1 MRGINIDTSLFV
13 DDFDAEAKAHIEKI
27 ESVFLDTSKLIDNPK
42 IIDSAFRAAHSLKG
56 TAGFFAFNKI
66 VTVAHELES
75 LFTLIQKGKVIDND
89 ELSSVVLDSVDCLKD
104 LVDNVHSDD
113 SIDVEGLVQILK
125 KYTFVEKSTQEE
137 SLDFDGVFIPFDCNE
152 PNTYKALDTAS
163 RHGHKIFYI
172 NIGINRSLGIY
183 YKNPKGMIDTIQSV
197 GYIVEAILDG
207 AGEKVVRNPS
217 AAVLADDILKKLV
230 EKDTTTLE
238 LLVTSILELDLF
250 SIAIGVDKRH
260 ICYLS
265 GTDLFNENSADN
277 IDGEKNKTVLKD
289 KAKEQVFAKPQVRKD
304 NFSIRLDMSTINAL
318 MDLANEMIL
327 TRNRLRSTLAGS
339 EKDIPGLSPVLHD
352 MNRLTSDIQEKVMI
366 TRMQPVGVVFSK
378 FPRIIHDTAKIL
390 GKPIAVEIL
399 RDDVT
404 LDKYLLESLTDPITQ
419 LVKNAADHGLE
430 TEAERLNA
438 GKSPKGKITLD
449 AYMKDSSAIIIVSDD
464 GRGINVDAI
473 KKKVIEKGLATE
485 DALLTMPDSQIF
497 EFMFEP
503 GFSTASTVTNLSG
516 RGVGLDIVKNNIEKL
531 GGFIEVESTLNAGT
545 TVRLN
550 MPLTL
555 SVIQALL
562 VTIDSIQYAVTE
574 LSVERIV
581 RIGTEFSTKRIE
593 KIRKSLVLVLDNSI
607 IPLVTIDEIAAKAKG
622 LKPVSANAVLKKIGK
637 TGTAKCVILRSGHVR
652 FALLIDDALVTEQVL
667 VKPLPI
673 YLRNCPCYSNV
684 TVLGNGNAVTIID
697 AEGIARYMN
706 MEETLKAAEKKLLTQ
721 IKSEDEEINDSQK
734 QIIIIKCSGNEY
746 FAVET
751 KAISR
756 IEVINRSDI
765 QEVGKWFFVNV
776 ANESIRVIR
785 PEDFTPVKKSS
796 YKQDKLYLLT
806 LKNSIAPL
814 GFLVSRVLDTVDSA
828 FILDIDQM
836 YSEYIL
842 GTSVYGE
849 KILIFLN
856 PETIA
861 AEVENSKT
869 AKSIA
874 AIQKTASAK
883 LTTSAKLAT
892 GR

>member
-1 MRGINIDTSLFV
+1 MFI

-27 ESVFLDTSKLIDNPK
+27 ETAFLDASNLADNPQ
-42 IIDSAFRAAHSLKG
+42 IIDSAFRSAHSLKG

-66 VTVAHELES
+66 VSVAHELES
-75 LFTLIQKGKVIDND
+75 LFTQVKKGKVIDD
-89 ELSSVVLDSVDCLKD
+89 EELSSVVLDSVDCLKD

-113 SIDVEGLVQILK
+113 TIDTSELIQTLK
-125 KYTFVEKSTQEE
+125 KYTVSEKDEDEDTVDSE
-137 SLDFDGVFIPFDCNE
+137 GVFIPFDCKE
-152 PNTYKALDTAS
+152 PNTYKALDTAA

-172 NIGINRSLGIY
+172 SIGINRSLGIY

-217 AAVLADDILKKLV
+217 AAVLAEDILKKLS

-260 ICYLS
+260 ICFLS
-265 GTDLFNENSADN
+265 GKDLFSESSPAD
-277 IDGEKNKTVLKD
+277 ISSEKSEAAQSD
-289 KAKEQVFAKPQVRKD
+289 KLKEQVYTKPPARKD
-304 NFSIRLDMSTINAL
+304 NFSIRLDMSTINGL

-327 TRNRLRSTLAGS
+327 TRNRLRSTLSGS
-339 EKDIPGLSPVLHD
+339 EKTIPGLAPVLHD
-352 MNRLTSDIQEKVMI
+352 MNRLTSDIQEKVMY

-390 GKPIAVEIL
+390 GKPITVEIL

-430 TEAERLNA
+430 MEAQRLDA

-464 GRGINVDAI
+464 GRGIDIDAI
-473 KKKVIEKGLATE
+473 KNKVIEKGLATE
-485 DALLTMPDSQIF
+485 EALSAMPDNHIF

-503 GFSTASTVTNLSG
+503 GFSTASAVTNLSG
-516 RGVGLDIVKNNIEKL
+516 RGVGMDIVKNNIEKL
-531 GGFIEVESTLNAGT
+531 GGFIEVESKLNVGT

-562 VTIDSIQYAVTE
+562 VTIDSIEYAVTE

-581 RIGTEFSTKRIE
+581 RIGNESATKRIE
-593 KIRKSLVLVLDNSI
+593 KVRKSLVLILDNTI
-607 IPLVTIDEIAAKAKG
+607 IPLITMDEIAAKVKG
-622 LKPVSANAVLKKIGK
+622 LKPVSGNSILKKLSK
-637 TGTAKCVILRSGHVR
+637 KEAAKCVILRSGDVR
-652 FALLIDDALVTEQVL
+652 FALLIDDALVSEQVL

-684 TVLGNGNAVTIID
+684 TVLGSGKAVTILD
-697 AEGIARYMN
+697 AEGIARYMDI
-706 MEETLKAAEKKLLTQ
+706 EDTLKAAEKKLLSQLNTVD
-721 IKSEDEEINDSQK
+721 DESSYKETQK
-734 QIIIIKCSGNEY
+734 QVIIVKCSGKEY

-751 KAISR
+751 KDISR

-765 QEVGKWFFVNV
+765 QEMGKWFFVNV
-776 ANESIRVIR
+776 ANESIRIIR
-785 PEDFTPVKKSS
+785 PEDYTPVRKIPYS
-796 YKQDKLYLLT
+796 QDKLFLLT
-806 LKNSIAPL
+806 LKNSVAPL
-814 GFLVSRVLDTVDSA
+814 GLLVSRVLDTVDNI
-828 FILDIDQM
+828 FILDNDQM
-836 YSEYIL
+836 LSDFVL
-842 GTSVYGE
+842 GTSVFGE
-849 KILIFLN
+849 KILVFLN
-856 PETIA
+856 PDAIA
-861 AEVENSKT
+861 AEVELEKLSKKT
-869 AKSIA
+869 TKKS
-874 AIQKTASAK
+874 S
-883 LTTSAKLAT
+883 
-892 GR
+892 

>member
-1 MRGINIDTSLFV
+1 MFI

-27 ESVFLDTSKLIDNPK
+27 ESAFLDASKLADNPK
-42 IIDSAFRAAHSLKG
+42 LMDSVFRAAHSLKG

-66 VTVAHELES
+66 VSVAHELEN
-75 LFTLIQKGKVIDND
+75 LFTQIMKGTVIDND
-89 ELSSVVLDSVDCLKD
+89 ELSAVVLDSVDCLKD
-104 LVDNVHSDD
+104 LVDNVNSDD
-113 SIDVEGLVQILK
+113 SVDTSELIQTLK
-125 KYTFVEKSTQEE
+125 KYTFTEKTKEE
-137 SLDFDGVFIPFDCNE
+137 ASLDSEEIFIPFDCRE
-152 PNTYKALDTAS
+152 PNTYKALDSAS

-172 NIGINRSLGIY
+172 TIGINRSLGIY

-217 AAVLADDILKKLV
+217 AAILADDILKKLS

-260 ICYLS
+260 ICFLS
-265 GTDLFNENSADN
+265 GKDLFSEEMPLD
-277 IDGEKNKTVLKD
+277 IEPEKPGHLQSDKLKD
-289 KAKEQVFAKPQVRKD
+289 KVYTKATGRKD

-327 TRNRLRSTLAGS
+327 TRNRLRSTLSGS
-339 EKDIPGLSPVLHD
+339 EKNIPGLAPVLHD
-352 MNRLTSDIQEKVMI
+352 MNRLTSDIQEKVMY

-390 GKPIAVEIL
+390 GKPITVEIL

-430 TEAERLNA
+430 MEAERLDV
-438 GKSPKGKITLD
+438 GKHTKGKITLD
-449 AYMKDSSAIIIVSDD
+449 AYTKDSSAIIIVSDD
-464 GRGINVDAI
+464 GRGINVETI
-473 KKKVIEKGLATE
+473 KNKVLEKGLATE
-485 DALLTMPDSQIF
+485 EALANMSDSQIF

-531 GGFIEVESTLNAGT
+531 GGFIEVESELNVGT
-545 TVRLN
+545 TIRLN

-562 VTIDSIQYAVTE
+562 ITIDTIQYAVTE

-581 RIGTEFSTKRIE
+581 RISTDSSSKRIE

-607 IPLVTIDEIAAKAKG
+607 LPLITIDELAAKAKG
-622 LKPVSANAVLKKIGK
+622 LKPVSGSSILKKINK
-637 TGTAKCVILRSGHVR
+637 KGTAKCVILRSGDVR

-684 TVLGNGNAVTIID
+684 TVLGNGNAVTILD

-706 MEETLKAAEKKLLTQ
+706 IEDTIKAAKKKLLTQ
-721 IKSEDEEINDSQK
+721 VKHDEDNINKDSQK
-734 QIIIIKCSGNEY
+734 QIIIVKCSGKEH
-746 FAVET
+746 FAIET

-776 ANESIRVIR
+776 ANESIRIIR
-785 PEDFTPVKKSS
+785 PEDYTPVRKAA
-796 YKQDKLYLLT
+796 YTQDKLYLLT
-806 LKNSIAPL
+806 LKNSVAPL
-814 GFLVSRVLDTVDSA
+814 GFLVSRVLDTVDSE
-828 FILDIDQM
+828 FDLDDDQM
-836 YSEYIL
+836 YNDYVL

-849 KILIFLN
+849 KFLIFLN
-856 PETIA
+856 PESIA
-861 AEVENSKT
+861 AEVENDKTTKKPSK
-869 AKSIA
+869 
-874 AIQKTASAK
+874 KT
-883 LTTSAKLAT
+883 
-892 GR
+892 G

>member
-1 MRGINIDTSLFV
+1 MGVKGINIDTSMFI

-27 ESVFLDTSKLIDNPK
+27 ESVFLDTAKLADDIT

-75 LFTLIQKGKVIDND
+75 LFTLIQKGKVMDSD
-89 ELSSVVLDSVDCLKD
+89 ELCSIVLESVDCLKD

-113 SIDVEGLVQILK
+113 TIDINELTQALK
-125 KYTFVEKSTQEE
+125 KHTFVEKPKDEDPLNS
-137 SLDFDGVFIPFDCNE
+137 DDIFIPFDCKE

-172 NIGINRSLGIY
+172 SIGINRSLGIY

-217 AAVLADDILKKLV
+217 AAVLAEDIQKKLA

-250 SIAIGVDKRH
+250 SIAIGVDKRQ
-260 ICYLS
+260 ICFLS
-265 GTDLFNENSADN
+265 GKDLFTQELEAE
-277 IDGEKNKTVLKD
+277 ILGEKPASVQISAN
-289 KAKEQVFAKPQVRKD
+289 KEQPFTKTQTRKD
-304 NFSIRLDMSTINAL
+304 NFSIRLDMSTINSL

-327 TRNRLRSTLAGS
+327 TRNRLRSTLSGS
-339 EKDIPGLSPVLHD
+339 EKAIPGLAPVLHD
-352 MNRLTSDIQEKVMI
+352 MNRLTSDIQEKVMY

-390 GKPIAVEIL
+390 GKPISVEIL

-430 TEAERLNA
+430 TESERLEL

-449 AYMKDSSAIIIVSDD
+449 AYMKDSSAIITVSDD
-464 GRGINVDAI
+464 GRGINIDAI
-473 KKKVIEKGLATE
+473 KKKIVEKGLATE
-485 DALLTMPDSQIF
+485 DALSSMPESHIF
-497 EFMFEP
+497 DFLFRP
-503 GFSTASTVTNLSG
+503 GFSTAQTVTNMSG
-516 RGVGLDIVKNNIEKL
+516 RGVGMDIVKNNIEKL
-531 GGFIEVESTLNAGT
+531 GGFIEVDSKLNYGT

-562 VTIDSIQYAVTE
+562 VTIDCVQYALTE
-574 LSVERIV
+574 LCVERIV
-581 RIGTEFSTKRIE
+581 RIGSESSSKRIE
-593 KIRKSLVLVLDNSI
+593 KVRKSLVLILDNSI

-622 LKPVSANAVLKKIGK
+622 SKPVSANIILKKISEKGS
-637 TGTAKCVILRSGHVR
+637 AKCVILRSGDVR

-684 TVLGNGNAVTIID
+684 TVLGNGNAVTILD

-706 MEETLKAAEKKLLTQ
+706 IEDTLKIAEKKLLAQ
-721 IKSEDEEINDSQK
+721 ISSEEEIIEKDSQK
-734 QIIIIKCSGNEY
+734 QIIIIKCSGKEH
-746 FAVET
+746 FAIET

-785 PEDFTPVKKSS
+785 PEDYTPVKKSR
-796 YKQDKLYLLT
+796 YTQDKLYLLT
-806 LKNSIAPL
+806 LKNSVAPL
-814 GFLVSRVLDTVDSA
+814 GFLVSRVLDTIDSEFDLDVDHLKS
-828 FILDIDQM
+828 D
-836 YSEYIL
+836 YTL

-849 KILIFLN
+849 KILIFLD
-856 PETIA
+856 PEAIA
-861 AEVENSKT
+861 YEVENEKT
-869 AKSIA
+869 VKKVLKKS
-874 AIQKTASAK
+874 S
-883 LTTSAKLAT
+883 
-892 GR
+892 